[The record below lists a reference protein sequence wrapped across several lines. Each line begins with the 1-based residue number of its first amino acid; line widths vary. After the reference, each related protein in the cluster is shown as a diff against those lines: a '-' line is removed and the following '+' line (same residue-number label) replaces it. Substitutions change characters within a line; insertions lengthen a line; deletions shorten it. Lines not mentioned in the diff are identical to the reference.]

1 LSFEEIQLD
10 TRFSCFRTVARRD
23 RSLQSDRETSQHS
36 GQLEGR
42 IMRSVLMLSVGVGV
56 VVGLLIR
63 LFKGKAAGEDVGA
76 VSGQWIAEQSVR
88 SDQTWP

>member
-1 LSFEEIQLD
+1 
-10 TRFSCFRTVARRD
+10 
-23 RSLQSDRETSQHS
+23 
-36 GQLEGR
+36 
-42 IMRSVLMLSVGVGV
+42 MRSVLVLSIGVGV

-63 LFKGKAAGEDVGA
+63 LFRGKAAHEDVGA